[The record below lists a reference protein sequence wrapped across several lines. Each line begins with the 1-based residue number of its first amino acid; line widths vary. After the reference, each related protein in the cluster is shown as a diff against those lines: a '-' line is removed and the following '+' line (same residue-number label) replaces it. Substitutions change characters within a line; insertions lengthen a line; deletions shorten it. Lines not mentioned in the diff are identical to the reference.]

1 MSKKIKKKSKTK
13 NQLAW
18 EKEEKR
24 VKAFIRRAKKRGY
37 IFDSKAISDITKKPK
52 RITQRALQ
60 QLRSETTPVRLYSR
74 SEYVKVIDEEN
85 GTAITISGLEGR
97 REERKRAS
105 ERAIRTKAER
115 GLISV
120 GNFSVIETLKEI
132 LRELSGN
139 RYVSGGKNINLDNIQ
154 DRLLTIL
161 ENELEQYDFDSV
173 EFKGYIN
180 HLQLDVETCRGNV
193 LDIIFYDSTE
203 EQVRESTDD
212 IIQYLKWH
220 SLTIAESIE
229 ISENDYYGLEDN
241 TDWDY

>member
-60 QLRSETTPVRLYSR
+60 QLRSETTPV
-74 SEYVKVIDEEN
+74 
-85 GTAITISGLEGR
+85 
-97 REERKRAS
+97 
-105 ERAIRTKAER
+105 KAER

-139 RYVSGGKNINLDNIQ
+139 RYVSGGKNISLDNIQ

-161 ENELEQYDFDSV
+161 ENELELYDFDSV

-220 SLTIAESIE
+220 SLTVAESIE